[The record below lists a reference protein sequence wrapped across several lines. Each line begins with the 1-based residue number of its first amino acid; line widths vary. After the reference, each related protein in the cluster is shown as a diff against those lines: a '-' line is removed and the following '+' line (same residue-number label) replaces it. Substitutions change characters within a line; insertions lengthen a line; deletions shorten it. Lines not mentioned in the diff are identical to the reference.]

1 MAASLSTIIQKLDK
15 PENDD
20 LLGKEADG
28 LHGVEQALLSNNVS
42 VRLQFKLLI

>member
-20 LLGKEADG
+20 LLGKEAVAVDG
-28 LHGVEQALLSNNVS
+28 AQERLLSNNVS
-42 VRLQFKLLI
+42 VQHYS